1 MVVTMQ
7 ILLILVAL
15 AQAAGMVAV
24 FIRNYRRVPTGIYD
38 DGTDNTYTSQADDN
52 DSAVFRSAA
61 PVHTNLAETV
71 QPTLTAQPQVAA
83 QPETTA
89 QLETTAQREAVK
101 QFAAPSGHAIV
112 APPVHTGAP
121 IDVTTKISYA
131 RTNTHPVTTA
141 TRESNTYD

>member
-61 PVHTNLAETV
+61 PVHTNLAETGSNTV
-71 QPTLTAQPQVAA
+71 EPTVIGDST
-83 QPETTA
+83 
-89 QLETTAQREAVK
+89 
-101 QFAAPSGHAIV
+101 
-112 APPVHTGAP
+112 
-121 IDVTTKISYA
+121 
-131 RTNTHPVTTA
+131 TNTDSTA
-141 TRESNTYD
+141 AGGGTARDHSAARSGETVRRSLRTRDSRSTRPHRRSNRRNY

>member
-1 MVVTMQ
+1 VVVTMQ

-61 PVHTNLAETV
+61 PVHTNLAETGSNTV
-71 QPTLTAQPQVAA
+71 EPTVIGDST
-83 QPETTA
+83 
-89 QLETTAQREAVK
+89 
-101 QFAAPSGHAIV
+101 
-112 APPVHTGAP
+112 
-121 IDVTTKISYA
+121 
-131 RTNTHPVTTA
+131 TNTDSTA
-141 TRESNTYD
+141 AGGGTARDHSAARSGETVRRSLRTRDSRSTRPHRRANRRNY

>member
-1 MVVTMQ
+1 MQ

-61 PVHTNLAETV
+61 PVHTNLAETGSNTV
-71 QPTLTAQPQVAA
+71 EPTVIGDST
-83 QPETTA
+83 
-89 QLETTAQREAVK
+89 
-101 QFAAPSGHAIV
+101 
-112 APPVHTGAP
+112 
-121 IDVTTKISYA
+121 
-131 RTNTHPVTTA
+131 TNTDSTA
-141 TRESNTYD
+141 AGGGTARDHSAARSGETVRRSLRTRDSRSTRPHRRANRRNY

>member
-61 PVHTNLAETV
+61 PVHTNLAETGSNTV
-71 QPTLTAQPQVAA
+71 EPTVIGDST
-83 QPETTA
+83 
-89 QLETTAQREAVK
+89 
-101 QFAAPSGHAIV
+101 
-112 APPVHTGAP
+112 
-121 IDVTTKISYA
+121 
-131 RTNTHPVTTA
+131 TNTDSTA
-141 TRESNTYD
+141 AGGGAARDHSAARSGETVRRSLRTRDSRSTRPHRRANRRNY

>member
-61 PVHTNLAETV
+61 PVHTNLAETGSNTV
-71 QPTLTAQPQVAA
+71 EPTVIGDST
-83 QPETTA
+83 
-89 QLETTAQREAVK
+89 
-101 QFAAPSGHAIV
+101 
-112 APPVHTGAP
+112 
-121 IDVTTKISYA
+121 
-131 RTNTHPVTTA
+131 TNTDSTA
-141 TRESNTYD
+141 AGGGTARSGETVRRSLRTRDSRSTRPHRRANRRNY

>member
-61 PVHTNLAETV
+61 PVHTNLAETGSNTV
-71 QPTLTAQPQVAA
+71 EPTVIGDST
-83 QPETTA
+83 
-89 QLETTAQREAVK
+89 
-101 QFAAPSGHAIV
+101 
-112 APPVHTGAP
+112 
-121 IDVTTKISYA
+121 
-131 RTNTHPVTTA
+131 TNTDSTA
-141 TRESNTYD
+141 AGGGTARDHSAARSGETVRRSLRTRDSRSTRPHRRANRRNY

>member
-1 MVVTMQ
+1 MAVTMQ

-61 PVHTNLAETV
+61 PVHTNLAETGSNTV
-71 QPTLTAQPQVAA
+71 EPTVIGDST
-83 QPETTA
+83 
-89 QLETTAQREAVK
+89 
-101 QFAAPSGHAIV
+101 
-112 APPVHTGAP
+112 
-121 IDVTTKISYA
+121 
-131 RTNTHPVTTA
+131 TNTDSTA
-141 TRESNTYD
+141 AGGGTARDHSAARSGETVRRSLRTRDSRSTRPHRRANRRNY

>member
-61 PVHTNLAETV
+61 PVHTNLAETGSNTV
-71 QPTLTAQPQVAA
+71 EPTVIGDST
-83 QPETTA
+83 
-89 QLETTAQREAVK
+89 
-101 QFAAPSGHAIV
+101 
-112 APPVHTGAP
+112 
-121 IDVTTKISYA
+121 
-131 RTNTHPVTTA
+131 TNTDSTA
-141 TRESNTYD
+141 AGGGTARDHLSLIHI